1 MMNIFSNWQ
10 NLWQKNTEKAS
21 ESLETSK
28 DGSALVPEAI
38 QSKDL
43 LRRLCRDITMAVFI
57 ECYCHDIFKGL
68 GEGKPEDIAEAWN
81 DILSD
86 WSNLMRNEDSDY
98 LISLADQLNCLKF
111 HITFVEY
118 STFYLQRVYDREII
132 DRLINECGYDG
143 NYPEDNRDAYLKQL
157 SRVVSLCKTKVYE
170 ASELGDEIERLQK
183 GSKGE
188 KTTEEEF
195 ISNMARLSKYQGY
208 RINKF
213 KIDVFEYTQI
223 HNNFIA
229 EIKNSKPPDG

>member
-10 NLWQKNTEKAS
+10 NLWQKNTGKAS
-21 ESLETSK
+21 EFSETSK
-28 DGSALVPEAI
+28 DSSVSAQGEI
-38 QSKDL
+38 QSKGL
-43 LRRLCRDITMAVFI
+43 LHRLCRDITMAVFI

-68 GEGKPEDIAEAWN
+68 GEGTPEEIIEAWN

-86 WSNLMRNEDSDY
+86 WSSLMRNEDSDY
-98 LISLADQLNCLKF
+98 LITLADQLNCLKF
-111 HITFVEY
+111 HIAFVEY
-118 STFYLQRVYDREII
+118 ATFYLQRVYDLEII

-143 NYPEDNRDAYLKQL
+143 SYPEDDRDAYLKQL
-157 SRVVSLCKTKVYE
+157 SRVISLCKTKVYE
-170 ASELGDEIERLQK
+170 ASELSDEIERLQK
-183 GSKGE
+183 NNKGE

-195 ISNMARLSKYQGY
+195 VSNMARLSKYQGY

-223 HNNFIA
+223 HNNFIS